1 MNRIPNLL
9 LTTII
14 ICLLVSCRN
23 EMKLIEA
30 DIQIEAPALHLE
42 KTCKFNYNMVLDSV
56 KAIVLEN
63 DTTAGMIGSIIK
75 DIHIDDEYLFISDNN
90 FVHMYL
96 IDGAFVRNIGNKGR
110 GRGEYLKIGGFDIN
124 KTKQEVTIYDEGS
137 SRFLIYGYDGSFIRT
152 FDMNIAI
159 RDFISLK
166 NGDYLIY
173 KPDYDG
179 EDSERGLWQISER
192 GVIKKRLLTFDN
204 SFNACFLGEKMLFRL
219 DEDTVVVKGLEK
231 TNLIYHVTTDTIIN
245 AYHINT
251 DLPYDKRF
259 AQKGYHTDSERDK
272 MRYYTL
278 NSVFETSR
286 HFEFMITDTKKHQV
300 TVIMDKNNNSIYRV
314 YDENDIV
321 FNDPEDIPITFVCEN
336 SKIIYFIYP
345 FPIINTPEYKT
356 KYPFVTPDSNPL
368 IFIRTAKR

>member
-1 MNRIPNLL
+1 MRYGKSIKRLLKQQNMNRIPNLL

-124 KTKQEVTIYDEGS
+124 KTKQEVARE
-137 SRFLIYGYDGSFIRT
+137 
-152 FDMNIAI
+152 
-159 RDFISLK
+159 
-166 NGDYLIY
+166 
-173 KPDYDG
+173 
-179 EDSERGLWQISER
+179 
-192 GVIKKRLLTFDN
+192 
-204 SFNACFLGEKMLFRL
+204 
-219 DEDTVVVKGLEK
+219 
-231 TNLIYHVTTDTIIN
+231 
-245 AYHINT
+245 
-251 DLPYDKRF
+251 
-259 AQKGYHTDSERDK
+259 
-272 MRYYTL
+272 
-278 NSVFETSR
+278 
-286 HFEFMITDTKKHQV
+286 
-300 TVIMDKNNNSIYRV
+300 
-314 YDENDIV
+314 
-321 FNDPEDIPITFVCEN
+321 
-336 SKIIYFIYP
+336 
-345 FPIINTPEYKT
+345 
-356 KYPFVTPDSNPL
+356 
-368 IFIRTAKR
+368 